1 MAKQVF
7 FSEGKLMTAD
17 GDVIGFGINAPSGA
31 GTLAQ
36 IQIGTT
42 KLRSGAGAPT
52 AIASDAVGD
61 IYFRTDG
68 AVAGTCIYRCS
79 VAGTTWVAT
88 SA

>member
-1 MAKQVF
+1 MATDCF
-7 FSEGKLMTAD
+7 FSEGLLQTNR
-17 GDVIGFGINAPSGA
+17 GDVIGIGMPGQAQPA
-31 GTLAQ
+31 GFRIA
-36 IQIGTT
+36 GVNF
-42 KLRSGAGAPT
+42 RAGAGAPT
-52 AIASDAVGD
+52 AIASDLVGD